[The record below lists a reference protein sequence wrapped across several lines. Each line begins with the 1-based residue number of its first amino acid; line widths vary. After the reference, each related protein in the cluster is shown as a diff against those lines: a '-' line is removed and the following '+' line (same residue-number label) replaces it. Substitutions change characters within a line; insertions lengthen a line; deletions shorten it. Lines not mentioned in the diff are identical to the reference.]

1 MSDKRQ
7 KNQLELAFEERSRG
21 EAPVS
26 SGEGT
31 ESLTATRR
39 TEGPAG
45 GDRLMEAVC
54 ERENCEQALRP
65 VQANKG
71 SAGIDP
77 MSVEQLPV
85 YLREHWP
92 EIREQL
98 FSGTYRPQPVKR
110 VEIPKP
116 DGGMRKLG
124 IPTVTMV
131 DDLASYL
138 RGWHGYYGHCQTP
151 SVLQELERWYRR
163 PDCGRC
169 SGNSGNVA
177 GCDLPSYVVGAWGGP
192 WQLKPPAASMVR
204 GGSPT
209 RWRFPSHCPTRT
221 LLRWVFQDWSAV
233 VRSSTRRTAV
243 YGTRTHGGVTG
254 KAGDRLPMSIR

>member
-92 EIREQL
+92 EIREQV

-163 PDCGRC
+163 RLRSVFWKQWKRGRVRFAELRC
-169 SGNSGNVA
+169 RGVGRALAAKTA
-177 GCDLPSYVVGAWGGP
+177 GSLHGP
-192 WQLKPPAASMVR
+192 WRFANSPALSIALPNAYFASLGLPRLV
-204 GGSPT
+204 GG
-209 RWRFPSHCPTRT
+209 
-221 LLRWVFQDWSAV
+221 
-233 VRSSTRRTAV
+233 RS
-243 YGTRTHGGVTG
+243 
-254 KAGDRLPMSIR
+254 